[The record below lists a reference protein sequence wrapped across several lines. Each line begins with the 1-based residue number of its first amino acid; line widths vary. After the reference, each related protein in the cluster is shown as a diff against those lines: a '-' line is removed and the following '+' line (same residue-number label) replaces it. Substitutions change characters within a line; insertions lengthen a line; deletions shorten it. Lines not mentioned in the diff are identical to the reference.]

1 MNLYA
6 LIQSRFPA
14 DRAKPCFILP
24 DGREI
29 SYAMLEEG
37 VGRAAALLRAKGVQ
51 PGDRVAAQVEKRVGS
66 VMLYLATLQ
75 VGAIYAPLNT
85 AYTDAEVDYFIAD
98 LEPKLVIRDIRPF
111 AGESHAYEPDHGVTP
126 RRESDIAAIIYT
138 SGTTGRSKGAMLSH
152 GNLAANAEA
161 LIQTWGYTSND
172 VLLHALPIFHVHG
185 LFIALHCA
193 LLTGSPIIWLPKFD
207 DGEVIASLPRAT
219 VM

>member
-6 LIQSRFPA
+6 QIQSRFPS
-14 DRAKPCFILP
+14 DRAKPCFILT

-37 VGRAAALLRAKGVQ
+37 VGRAAALLRAKGVK

-85 AYTDAEVDYFIAD
+85 AYTDAEVAYFIND
-98 LEPKLVIRDIRPF
+98 LEPALVIRDIRPF
-111 AGESHAYEPDHGVTP
+111 AGESHGCEPDHVIEP
-126 RRESDIAAIIYT
+126 RSSDDIAAIIYT

-152 GNLAANAEA
+152 GNLTSNAEA
-161 LIQTWGYTSND
+161 LVQTWGYTSDD
-172 VLLHALPIFHVHG
+172 VLLHALPIF
-185 LFIALHCA
+185 
-193 LLTGSPIIWLPKFD
+193 
-207 DGEVIASLPRAT
+207 
-219 VM
+219 